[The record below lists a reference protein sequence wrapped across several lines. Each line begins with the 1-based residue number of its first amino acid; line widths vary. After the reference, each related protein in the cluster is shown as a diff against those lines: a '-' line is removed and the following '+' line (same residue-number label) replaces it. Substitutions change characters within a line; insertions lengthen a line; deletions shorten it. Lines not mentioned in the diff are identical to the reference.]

1 MRHRMTKASTFAY
14 ERCLFVQG
22 VDSLS
27 ERMPL
32 WIEYRSF
39 SSIQMNILFRV
50 INSATVGAA
59 AAVAAIVH
67 PLQARSKKFYIFQ
80 AAFNQCGLLLCGFF
94 LHFVLLE
101 SGVEIIEPLSSLRWH
116 GITLRSGSEV
126 LHKRVYDEHFSLPR
140 PLALFSTH
148 PEGCTY
154 IIAKHL
160 KMIWDL
166 SSSSSSSISA
176 GKNLHCLV

>member
-1 MRHRMTKASTFAY
+1 
-14 ERCLFVQG
+14 
-22 VDSLS
+22 
-27 ERMPL
+27 MPL

-101 SGVEIIEPLSSLRWH
+101 SGVEIIEPYVPVVKCCINVYMMSTFLSLALSLSFPPTRKD
-116 GITLRSGSEV
+116 V
-126 LHKRVYDEHFSLPR
+126 LTSLPNIWKWFKICHR
-140 PLALFSTH
+140 HRRRRQYRREKISIVWFKQFR
-148 PEGCTY
+148 E
-154 IIAKHL
+154 
-160 KMIWDL
+160 KMI
-166 SSSSSSSISA
+166 
-176 GKNLHCLV
+176 